1 MVLFEFSEFAR
12 CVVVAI
18 CSHTL
23 RGTGLV
29 LAKIDFA
36 FPLDFRLR
44 GNDGAVAA
52 LESEAL

>member
-36 FPLDFRLR
+36 FPLDSRLR